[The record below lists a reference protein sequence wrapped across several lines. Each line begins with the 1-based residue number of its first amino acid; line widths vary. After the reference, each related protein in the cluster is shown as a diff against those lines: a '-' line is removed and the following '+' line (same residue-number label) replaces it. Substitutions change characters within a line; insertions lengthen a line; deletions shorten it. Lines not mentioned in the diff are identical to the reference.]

1 MDETIATSLNVPA
14 SKASKRRSINPGL
27 RLAEQESLP
36 IASNA
41 YPHSPTPGSLYSP
54 AFSADSAAPSPG
66 LVTTGSMA
74 AQAPSHTLPSPPS
87 QNGAASWNEVN
98 RGRPLVI
105 EANQTGSEAHSISP
119 TETPS
124 SAGAAE
130 RSRSYTPV
138 PSNVDASGRVSDDS
152 ETDGGPTLP
161 PKLAL
166 NGVDQDPQSAP
177 SPIQLSFHDDPAFS
191 SLLTSFGGEAESTE
205 LSLRDPAGSR
215 RSMQALANVALRL
228 SEDSTLPNT
237 PSTGGT
243 VVQGDTPDLGS
254 TPTENTIPEVPRTL
268 PPIPKTSVDGDKPPS
283 DESHGDRS
291 FSDSRK
297 PASASFPVLRG
308 ANSSVVGA
316 RARIDSNNS
325 TSPKT
330 GRPPMARPDTT
341 DLVSR
346 RLREAL
352 KDATD
357 RGATAVKLDKEF
369 VEAILHALQ
378 GTQTRVADM
387 KGRLDG
393 MKVRVFSPIQ
403 ILFLIYL
410 VESQPT
416 NV

>member
-1 MDETIATSLNVPA
+1 MDETIATSLNVPT
-14 SKASKRRSINPGL
+14 SKANKRRSINPGL

-41 YPHSPTPGSLYSP
+41 YPHPPTPGSLYSP
-54 AFSADSAAPSPG
+54 AFSADSAAPSPA

-74 AQAPSHTLPSPPS
+74 AQASSHMLSSPPS
-87 QNGAASWNEVN
+87 QNGAVSWNEVD

-138 PSNVDASGRVSDDS
+138 PSNVDASGRASDDS

-166 NGVDQDPQSAP
+166 NGVDQDPQGAP
-177 SPIQLSFHDDPAFS
+177 SPIQLSFHDDPDFS
-191 SLLTSFGGEAESTE
+191 SLLTSFGGEAESTQ
-205 LSLRDPAGSR
+205 LTLRDPTGSR

-228 SEDSTLPNT
+228 SEDSALPNT
-237 PSTGGT
+237 FSTGGT
-243 VVQGDTPDLGS
+243 VTDTPDLGS
-254 TPTENTIPEVPRTL
+254 VPTENPIPEVPRTL
-268 PPIPKTSVDGDKPPS
+268 PPIPKTSMDGEKPPS

-297 PASASFPVLRG
+297 PARAPFPVLPD
-308 ANSSVVGA
+308 ASSSAVGL
-316 RARIDSNNS
+316 RARIDSNNT
-325 TSPKT
+325 TSPNT
-330 GRPPMARPDTT
+330 GRPPMARPDTA

-357 RGATAVKLDKEF
+357 RGAMAVKLDKEF
-369 VEAILHALQ
+369 VEAILHELQ

-393 MKVRVFSPIQ
+393 MKVRIFSPIQ
-403 ILFLIYL
+403 IFVLIYL
-410 VESQPT
+410 AESEPA